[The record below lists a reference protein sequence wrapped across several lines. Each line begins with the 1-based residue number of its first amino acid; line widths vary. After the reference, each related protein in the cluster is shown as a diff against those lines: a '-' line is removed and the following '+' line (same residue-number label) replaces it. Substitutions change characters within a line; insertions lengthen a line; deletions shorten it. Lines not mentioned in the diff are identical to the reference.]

1 MAPVAR
7 LWARARG
14 LDPRA
19 VDLLVALILGVII
32 VVQEATVMHAGG
44 IDVLA
49 GAASAATV
57 AWRRRAPVAYEFRGS
72 DRL

>member
-1 MAPVAR
+1 
-7 LWARARG
+7 
-14 LDPRA
+14 
-19 VDLLVALILGVII
+19 LILGVII